1 MGKGLRCFLLTD
13 SLLSSS
19 YAVGMFIFFC
29 TDLRHYTDFYLLG
42 AAIALVLALPWIFLM
57 MLGGGLLLAGW
68 QAGEKFRGW
77 LLAGTVAQFL
87 AAGACFG
94 MSAYFSIR
102 LTMIFGVMPL
112 LGLAGLI
119 VFLKTLPER

>member
-57 MLGGGLLLAGW
+57 MLGGGL
-68 QAGEKFRGW
+68 
-77 LLAGTVAQFL
+77 
-87 AAGACFG
+87 AAGRDGGPAPCSRGLFWDVG
-94 MSAYFSIR
+94 
-102 LTMIFGVMPL
+102 L
-112 LGLAGLI
+112 LWH
-119 VFLKTLPER
+119 

>member
-19 YAVGMFIFFC
+19 YTVGMFIFFC

-57 MLGGGLLLAGW
+57 MLSGGLLLAGK
-68 QAGEKFRGW
+68 AKIPG
-77 LLAGTVAQFL
+77 L
-87 AAGACFG
+87 AAGRDGGPAPCSWSLFWDIG
-94 MSAYFSIR
+94 
-102 LTMIFGVMPL
+102 L
-112 LGLAGLI
+112 LWH
-119 VFLKTLPER
+119 

>member
-1 MGKGLRCFLLTD
+1 MPSGC
-13 SLLSSS
+13 SSS
-19 YAVGMFIFFC
+19 SAQTFAITPIFTC
-29 TDLRHYTDFYLLG
+29 
-42 AAIALVLALPWIFLM
+42 
-57 MLGGGLLLAGW
+57 
-68 QAGEKFRGW
+68 GEKFRGW